1 MNKKKKYKFTLAIL
15 SIFNNLWTRLSLEA
29 LHNRIIDSTITTYH
43 HHRLVPSRT
52 SGQRSREPVVV
63 VAIHA
68 PIIRLLFIHTKS
80 APLSLS
86 FIYLSYAYA
95 RKLWNHA
102 RVSFK
107 QINKRRS
114 KRSGTSRFPFAI
126 PHFFSNVRLSSGLFS
141 HDITRTVYNRDW
153 NRRVFIS
160 VQRSSSSSFFLS
172 FRLLLFAL
180 VYLTQVFFF
189 FFFRKEKSLETVAP

>member
-1 MNKKKKYKFTLAIL
+1 MIPRSRPTIIIVLFPLERVDRDRENRLSSWLFTLR
-15 SIFNNLWTRLSLEA
+15 S
-29 LHNRIIDSTITTYH
+29 
-43 HHRLVPSRT
+43 
-52 SGQRSREPVVV
+52 SGFSS
-63 VAIHA
+63 
-68 PIIRLLFIHTKS
+68 FIPRVH
-80 APLSLS
+80 LSLS

-126 PHFFSNVRLSSGLFS
+126 PHFFSNVRSSSGLFS

-172 FRLLLFAL
+172 FHLLLFAL
-180 VYLTQVFFF
+180 VYLTQVCFFF
-189 FFFRKEKSLETVAP
+189 FFFRKEKFLETVAP